1 MLRFARS
8 GIAALALLT
17 ALCPQARA
25 IDIETIDVH
34 FESGLY
40 KVRFV
45 ADLEAT
51 PEAVARVLK
60 DYANYPNLD
69 GRIEESHIVA
79 SAPGAPTRLYTRLK
93 GCLNRIF
100 CRSMVRVETLKESE
114 GELVATA
121 IPGLSDVQSSVA
133 HTEWRASGKGTH
145 ITYTLALDPKF
156 WVPAFYARRAMIE
169 TMRTGTV
176 AMFTSV
182 EKVARVPPV
191 ADAG

>member
-1 MLRFARS
+1 MVRFSVS
-8 GIAALALLT
+8 GCATLALLM
-17 ALCPQARA
+17 ALAPPARA
-25 IDIETIDVH
+25 IDIETIDVRY
-34 FESGLY
+34 ESGLY

-45 ADLEAT
+45 AELEAA
-51 PEAVARVLK
+51 PDAVAKVLK

-69 GRIEESHIVA
+69 GRIEESHVVA

-93 GCLNRIF
+93 GCLNRLF
-100 CRSMVRVETLKESE
+100 CRSMVRVETLTESE

-133 HTEWRASGKGTH
+133 HTEWHASEKGTR

-182 EKVARVPPV
+182 ERVARVPPV

>member
-1 MLRFARS
+1 MLRLTRS
-8 GIAALALLT
+8 CIAALAMLT
-17 ALCPQARA
+17 ALVPRARA
-25 IDIETIDVH
+25 IDIETIDVRY
-34 FESGLY
+34 EGGLY
-40 KVRFV
+40 QVRFV
-45 ADLEAT
+45 AEIEAT
-51 PEAVARVLK
+51 PAAVAKVLK
-60 DYANYPNLD
+60 DYANYPSLD
-69 GRIEESHIVA
+69 RRIEESHIVG

-100 CRSMVRVETLKESE
+100 CRSMVRVETLKEGE
-114 GELVATA
+114 GDLVATA

-133 HTEWRASGKGTH
+133 HTEWHASEKGTH